1 LDAKAHSCL
10 LAESNVGLNLQRS
23 DNPISQVTFPSKLFS
38 YLSAGLLVISS
49 RASEVEAILKK
60 ACLYLSQETPE
71 ALADLM
77 IRQISLEPRQLHF
90 AELDQFSIPS
100 TALRLRTFLNE
111 SVPAFL

>member
-1 LDAKAHSCL
+1 
-10 LAESNVGLNLQRS
+10 
-23 DNPISQVTFPSKLFS
+23 
-38 YLSAGLLVISS
+38 LSAGLLVISS

-100 TALRLRTFLNE
+100 TALRLRAFFKE
-111 SVPAFL
+111 AAPAFL